1 MNNEKSEKAIAEFIA
16 NGGVIHKAAYR
27 ESGRVE
33 GAPYSSPW
41 GAGKKTVKSPVATP
55 AVSPAKED

>member
-1 MNNEKSEKAIAEFIA
+1 MKNEQSEREMAEFIA
-16 NGGVIHKAAYR
+16 KGGVIQKAAYR

-41 GAGKKTVKSPVATP
+41 GAGKKAVKPPVATSTEP
-55 AVSPAKED
+55 PVKED